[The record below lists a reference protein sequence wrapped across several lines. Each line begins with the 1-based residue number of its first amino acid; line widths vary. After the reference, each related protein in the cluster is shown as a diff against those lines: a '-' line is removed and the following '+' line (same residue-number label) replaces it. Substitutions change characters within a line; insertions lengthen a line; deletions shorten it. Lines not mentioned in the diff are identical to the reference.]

1 MFWQFYYRISL
12 SIFNKLNL
20 IFNLLSRIH
29 GVQLYL
35 FLKCFLFISFSHLFH
50 LFQGH
55 LLWCFFI
62 LFYLLIYF
70 RINFR
75 FIFQFTVSFNSLTAF
90 FEETLSSAWLK
101 ARYKTFVLYFRKIS
115 FCRTKPHWGGID
127 RNMKNDLG

>member
-1 MFWQFYYRISL
+1 MFWQFYYKISL

-20 IFNLLSRIH
+20 NFNLLSRIP

-35 FLKCFLFISFSHLFH
+35 YLKCFCSSHFHICFIFFRDI
-50 LFQGH
+50 
-55 LLWCFFI
+55 CFFI